1 MTATA
6 SDSKQR
12 VLDVAARLFR
22 RDGYAGVSL
31 RDIASE
37 ASMQAGSLYY
47 HFRSKDEIVA
57 TVLDIGIEMVQ
68 ESVEEAV
75 AELPKDA
82 SAAQLLSV
90 AMRRHLETFLAYSDY
105 TSANVRI
112 FGQLPE
118 EVQQANMAARRAYES
133 LWDGIIERA
142 KAQPGFRRDIDTST
156 LRLFLLGVMNAS
168 LEWFDPSRGDIDALA
183 ERYTDLVLKGCLQ
196 PKEASSWQ

>member
-47 HFRSKDEIVA
+47 HFRSKDEIVT
-57 TVLDIGIEMVQ
+57 TVLNIGIEMVR
-68 ESVEEAV
+68 EAVEDAV
-75 AELPKDA
+75 AELPRDA
-82 SAAQLLSV
+82 GAARLLNV
-90 AMRRHLETFLAYSDY
+90 AMRRHLETFLAFSDY

-112 FGQLPE
+112 FGQVPG
-118 EVQQANMAARRAYES
+118 EVQQANMAARRAYEA
-133 LWDGIIERA
+133 LWDSIIERA

-168 LEWFDPSRGDIDALA
+168 LEWFDPARGDIDALA
-183 ERYTDLVLKGCLQ
+183 DRSADLVLNGCLQ
-196 PKEASSWQ
+196 PKEA